1 MLRFPSVIFRD
12 EFFRLLKTFIEV
24 HKIVMNPS
32 DQLTVKE
39 ILSMAQTKAARQK
52 LLETFF
58 RTVFAHVSCSLQY
71 RYHEDASKCDIGS

>member
-1 MLRFPSVIFRD
+1 
-12 EFFRLLKTFIEV
+12 
-24 HKIVMNPS
+24 MNPS
-32 DQLTVKE
+32 DQLPVKE